1 MTLPSG
7 ALVTPD
13 RAPHPPRRRGVVRAL
28 LATVVFPI
36 LLGIVVLLL
45 LTNTPWGTERVRR
58 LAISQG
64 NARLNGR
71 LDVARLEGNLL
82 TGATLTDVRLAD
94 SARRPVFTARRVH
107 VRYSLWAALQRRLE
121 ISSLVLDTPVVVLDR
136 QPGARWNFQSL
147 LKSSGAPKD
156 TSKHGVAPEL
166 TNIAIHH
173 GQLVYR
179 RPWTADS
186 SLGAAARDSAIAKA
200 LVATAR
206 KRTER
211 VAGGYQRVLE
221 YHDIDARLASV
232 LLAQQGRP
240 TSVEIAALSMT
251 GEPYRPPAIEVRSL
265 TGVLF
270 ASKDSLWWRGA
281 RMTLPGS
288 TVSGDGTIGFHRS
301 GLLLDLTGSPLALAD
316 LRWLDPTLPGEG
328 GGKLRYT
335 MRLRGDTAAF
345 AIANADLRLRGA
357 SLVGN
362 VDVSRV
368 SPPHGRSELL
378 VRSVD
383 LTVSKLS
390 TAIVHALA
398 PGVPIRRNGTLDG
411 HVVVSGASD
420 AQRID
425 ADVVFDDVLAGRSRL
440 TAHGGL
446 GIAGGIRARELALGL
461 TPLRLATLRG
471 TGIKLPV
478 GGMVAGR
485 ATVSGG
491 AGDRW
496 NVRGDLTHLER
507 GERSRVTGTGQYDP
521 RSKRIVADARLDPLS
536 LVTVGRFAPRAQL
549 RGAVAGRVQA
559 AGTTSDLRVTGALH
573 STSGGGTFQ
582 TRGTVALRGTNTRY
596 DVAATLDALNANA
609 LSRRAPR
616 TLLSGTVTARGMG
629 LRPATMNAVLN
640 ADLAHSRYDTFAV
653 DRLRTRFAA
662 SGGLLRVDTLEAL
675 AHGVRA
681 SAAGSL
687 GLTAQRTGELRF
699 AAAVDSIAALRGL
712 IPGGDTGSVRA
723 ASGRQRARLV
733 AARADSARRAESVRI
748 ERIALGLP
756 EGVALAVDSLPPLRR
771 DSLAGSLAVN
781 GTLRGNVK
789 ELGMDAVV
797 RGADLVVRGN
807 SVQRFSGTVSSPR
820 LLGRS
825 TPLRFQL
832 DADSIEAGGYGFE
845 RAHADGSWR
854 DRVLATTV
862 RLRQDSLVSYA
873 ASGTFVRPVAGI
885 QRIGVDSLRATFDTL
900 VWRLAHAGS
909 VRLDHGSVAV
919 DSIDLRSSAGGRLF
933 ADGTLP
939 REGAVRFEVAAENV
953 RVATVL
959 QAMQRDAIADGTVGA
974 RLQLTGT
981 RARPE
986 LTGHATLRQARYHDV
1001 RAPDADVDASYRD
1014 RVVALSAAATD
1025 STGRRVLVT
1034 TSTLPVEL
1042 GLHGAGGSRLL
1053 TGPVVADV
1061 AMDSL
1066 ALAALPLPSRTWQDV
1081 RGMLVGDAHLR
1092 GTFKAPL
1099 YSGHVALRD
1108 GGFVLVSTGMH
1119 VQGAVADA
1127 RLVGDT
1133 LRLDSLVAHA
1143 RGLLRAQGTVNLADR
1158 AHPMVRFTA
1167 TGDDVRLMDQ
1177 QRGLVDANAEL
1188 SAVGPL
1194 DALRV
1199 TGSGEMKG
1207 GYLALKQF
1215 RKDLLRVKAPGELTF
1230 FTVFDTSA
1238 TPGDSVRRQLAAL
1251 KHRRV
1256 AIIANLALIVDRGNY
1271 YRNRPDANTEFFTG
1285 EGETV
1290 VAHLDQRTSDQWAV
1304 GFVRIGEGV
1313 AFFRTRPFTPA
1324 RGALTFGPHT
1334 DAAGIVQQ
1342 VGERLLWEPGR
1353 GWFPL
1358 QLLTGG
1364 TSKAPAIG
1372 LESGT
1377 LFPIRGRELNSYLTL
1392 GRAATSLLQQTG
1404 SSLSGSPSWSGQ
1416 LSGESGA
1423 LARRQQAATAL
1434 GVVLHDIGTGAT
1446 KEYGLDAFSV
1456 SPADVPTELVFGKT
1470 GGVRGAL
1477 VEGGR
1482 YLTTDRYVAAQLRL
1496 TTGIPGFR
1504 LAQRYGTTYRVDVG
1518 IEPRFLFRAPEE
1530 LGITHPTVRTGVFG
1544 LYLTRMWDF

>member
-1 MTLPSG
+1 MPLPSG
-7 ALVTPD
+7 APTAPDDTP
-13 RAPHPPRRRGVVRAL
+13 RPRRRGVMRAL

-36 LLGIVVLLL
+36 LLGIVVLLV

-82 TGATLTDVRLAD
+82 TGATLTDVHLVD
-94 SARRPVFTARRVH
+94 SARRPVFTARRVR
-107 VRYSLWAALQRRLE
+107 VRYGLWAALQRRVE
-121 ISSLVLDTPVVVLDR
+121 ISSMVLDTPVVVLDR

-147 LKSSGAPKD
+147 LKSSGAAKD
-156 TSKHGVAPEL
+156 TSKHGAAPEL
-166 TNIAIHH
+166 TNITIHH

-179 RPWTADS
+179 RPWSPDS
-186 SLGAAARDSAIAKA
+186 TLSAAARDSATAKA
-200 LVATAR
+200 LIATAR

-211 VAGGYQRVLE
+211 VTGGYQRVLE
-221 YHDIDARLASV
+221 YRDIDARLASV

-240 TSVEIAALSMT
+240 TSVEIAALSMI
-251 GEPYRPPAIEVRSL
+251 GEPYRPPTIEVRSL

-270 ASKDSLWWRGA
+270 VSKDSLWWRGA
-281 RMTLPGS
+281 HMTLPGS
-288 TVSGDGTIGFHRS
+288 MVSGDGTIGFHHS
-301 GLLLDLTGSPLALAD
+301 GFLLDLTGSPVALAD
-316 LRWLDPTLPGEG
+316 LRWLDPALPAEG
-328 GGKLRYT
+328 GGTVRYT

-345 AIANADLRLRGA
+345 AIANTDLRLRGA

-362 VDVSRV
+362 ADVARV

-378 VRSVD
+378 VRSAD
-383 LTVSKLS
+383 LTVSRLS

-420 AQRID
+420 ALRLD
-425 ADVVFDDVLAGRSRL
+425 ADVAFDDVLAGRSRL

-461 TPLRLATLRG
+461 APLQLATLRG
-471 TGIKLPV
+471 AGIKLPV
-478 GGMVAGR
+478 GGTLAGR

-496 NVRGDLTHLER
+496 NVAGDLTHLER

-521 RSKRIVADARLDPLS
+521 ASKRVVADARLEPLS
-536 LVTVGRFAPRAQL
+536 LVTVGRLAPGAQL

-559 AGTTSDLRVTGALH
+559 QGTTRDLRLNGALH
-573 STSGGGTFQ
+573 STSGGGAFQ
-582 TRGTVALRGTNTRY
+582 TRGTVALRGARTRY

-609 LSRRAPR
+609 LSRRAPQ
-616 TLLSGTVTARGMG
+616 TLLSGTIAARGTG
-629 LRPATMNAVLN
+629 LSPATMNAVLN

-653 DRLRTRFAA
+653 DELRAHLAA
-662 SGGLLRVDTLEAL
+662 AGGLLRVDTMDAL

-681 SAAGSL
+681 SAVGSL
-687 GLTAQRTGELRF
+687 GLTARRTGELQF
-699 AAAVDSIAALRGL
+699 AATVDSMGALRGL
-712 IPGGDTGSVRA
+712 IPGHDTGFVRA
-723 ASGRQRARLV
+723 ASGRQRLRLV
-733 AARADSARRAESVRI
+733 AARADSARRAEEVRI
-748 ERIALGLP
+748 ERVALGLP
-756 EGVALAVDSLPPLRR
+756 EGVVLVVDSLPPVRR

-789 ELGMDAVV
+789 ELGIDAVV
-797 RGADLVVRGN
+797 RGAGLVVRGN
-807 SVQRFSGTVSSPR
+807 SVQRLSASIASPR
-820 LLGRS
+820 MLDRS
-825 TPLRFQL
+825 TALRVQL

-845 RAHADGSWR
+845 RAHTEGSWR
-854 DRVLATTV
+854 DCSLATTV
-862 RLRQDSLVSYA
+862 QLRQDSLVSYA
-873 ASGTFVRPVAGI
+873 AAGTFALPGAGI
-885 QRIGVDSLRATFDTL
+885 QRIGLDSLRATFDTL

-909 VRLDHGSVAV
+909 VRLDHGSVAI
-919 DSIDLRSSAGGRLF
+919 DSIDFRSSVGGRLF

-939 REGAVRFEVAAENV
+939 RDGAARLDVAAANV

-959 QAMQRDAIADGTVGA
+959 QAMQRDAIADGTIGV
-974 RLQLTGT
+974 RVQLTGT
-981 RARPE
+981 RTAPV
-986 LTGHATLRQARYHDV
+986 LAGHATLRQASYQDV

-1014 RVVALSAAATD
+1014 RRLALSGAATD
-1025 STGRRVLVT
+1025 STGRRVLAA
-1034 TSTLPVEL
+1034 TSALPVEL
-1042 GLHGAGGSRLL
+1042 GLGGAGGSRLL
-1053 TGPVVADV
+1053 PGPIVADV

-1066 ALAALPLPSRTWQDV
+1066 ALAALPLPSRTLQDV

-1092 GTFKAPL
+1092 GTWTAPL
-1099 YSGHVALRD
+1099 YTGHAGLRD
-1108 GGFVLVSTGMH
+1108 GGFVLASTGMH

-1127 RLVGDT
+1127 RLIGDT

-1143 RGLLRAQGTVNLADR
+1143 RGLLRAQGTLDLSDR

-1199 TGSGEMKG
+1199 TGTGEMKG

-1238 TPGDSVRRQLAAL
+1238 APGDSVRRQLAAL
-1251 KHRRV
+1251 EHRRV
-1256 AIIANLALIVDRGNY
+1256 AIIADLSLIVDRGNY
-1271 YRNRPDANTEFFTG
+1271 YRNRPDANTEFYTG
-1285 EGETV
+1285 AGETV
-1290 VAHLDQRTSDQWAV
+1290 TAHLDQRTSDQWAV
-1304 GFVRIGEGV
+1304 GFVRIGAGV

-1324 RGALTFGPHT
+1324 RGALTFGPHS
-1334 DAAGIVQQ
+1334 DAPGIVQQ

-1392 GRAATSLLQQTG
+1392 GRASTSLLQQTG

-1482 YLTTDRYVAAQLRL
+1482 YVTTDRYVAAQLRL

-1504 LAQRYGTTYRVDVG
+1504 LAQRYGTAYRVDVG

-1544 LYLTRMWDF
+1544 LFLTRMWDF